1 MNVNLNIT
9 GDYLKNGVPI
19 GGGGSSNPSVIV
31 ADYNDGNVV
40 TNTTANTISMTL
52 VIPANTFTGNGMLEV
67 LCRARRLA
75 GATAGTNVYRI
86 YRNTNNSL
94 TGATLI
100 AGITAGNTAFNQ
112 GIRTFRIN
120 SNVLTYLTTGA
131 SIPSDYVTNASAP
144 SSTAFNTAIDQFI
157 IFAIQPSTTTDST
170 YFDMARLVK
179 YS

>member
-1 MNVNLNIT
+1 MGVDLNIT
-9 GDYLKNGVPI
+9 GDYLKNGIPI

-31 ADYNDGNVV
+31 ANYNDGNVV
-40 TNTTANTISMTL
+40 TNTTNNTISMTL

-67 LCRARRLA
+67 LCRARRLI
-75 GATAGTNVYRI
+75 GATPGTNIYRI

-100 AGITAGNTAFNQ
+100 AGISSGNQSFNQ
-112 GIRTFRIN
+112 GIRTFRVN
-120 SNVLTYLTTGA
+120 SGVLTYLTTGA
-131 SIPSDYVTNASAP
+131 TLASDYVTNANTPTSAL
-144 SSTAFNTAIDQFI
+144 FNTSVDQFI
-157 IFAIQPSTTTDST
+157 IFAIQPSTITDST